1 MNFFKWIII
10 VKLKMSARANFLVT
24 FVSKNYQSYLF
35 SKHVVCD
42 QEGMGWDMK
51 ESFDAFFWNRL
62 TGINTFLKFETYLKL
77 LYTYLVTWKKRM
89 LILHK
94 NNYYITPYK
103 KLHYSVQ
110 LLFKQMFFFQP

>member
-51 ESFDAFFWNRL
+51 ESFDACFWNRL

-77 LYTYLVTWKKRM
+77 LYTYLVTWKKRI

-110 LLFKQMFFFQP
+110 LLFKQMFFFQT